1 MTSRV
6 EDALV
11 GHYPG
16 TLLSRLAS
24 SADSAL
30 TSAGVRAAA
39 VLFVTVL
46 TGAAAQVSVPLPFT
60 PVPLTFQPMVVL
72 LGASAL
78 GGRLG
83 ATSQLLYLLAGLAGL
98 PVFAASPLLPQGAA
112 RLLGPTGGYLLSYP
126 LAAFVAGSLAEHG
139 LDRRYLG
146 SVLAM
151 LAGLGVVFAFGVFWL
166 SFFLSPA
173 DPALGIVPAASAGFY
188 PFIGADLVKVLIAAG
203 ALPALWKITGL
214 GRAGRGQP

>member
-11 GHYPG
+11 GHHPG
-16 TLLSRLAS
+16 TLLSRLAPG
-24 SADSAL
+24 ADSAL
-30 TSAGVRAAA
+30 TNAGVRAAA

-46 TGAAAQVSVPLPFT
+46 TAAAAQVSVPLPFT

-83 ATSQLLYLLAGLAGL
+83 AVSQILYLLAGLAGL

-112 RLLGPTGGYLLSYP
+112 RLLGPTGGYLVSYP
-126 LAAFVAGSLAEHG
+126 LAAFVAGSLAERG

-151 LAGLGVVFAFGVFWL
+151 LAGLAVVFAFGVFWL

-173 DPALGIVPAASAGFY
+173 NPALGIRAAASAGFY
-188 PFIGADLVKVLIAAG
+188 PFIGADFVKVLIAAA
-203 ALPALWKITGL
+203 ALPALWKITRL
-214 GRAGRGQP
+214 GTRREQG

>member
-6 EDALV
+6 QDALV
-11 GHYPG
+11 GRHPG
-16 TLLSRLAS
+16 TLLSRLVPGV
-24 SADSAL
+24 DSAA
-30 TSAGVRAAA
+30 SAFVRAAS

-46 TGAAAQVSVPLPFT
+46 TAAAAQVSMPIPFT

-83 ATSQLLYLLAGLAGL
+83 AASQVLYLLAGFAGL

-126 LAAFVAGSLAEHG
+126 LAAFVAGSLAERG

-151 LAGLGVVFAFGVFWL
+151 LAGLLAIFAFGVFWL

-173 DPALGIVPAASAGFY
+173 NPVIGIPAAARAGFY
-188 PFIGADLVKVLIAAG
+188 PFIGADLAKVLIAAG
-203 ALPALWKITGL
+203 ALPALWKITGS
-214 GRAGRGQP
+214 R